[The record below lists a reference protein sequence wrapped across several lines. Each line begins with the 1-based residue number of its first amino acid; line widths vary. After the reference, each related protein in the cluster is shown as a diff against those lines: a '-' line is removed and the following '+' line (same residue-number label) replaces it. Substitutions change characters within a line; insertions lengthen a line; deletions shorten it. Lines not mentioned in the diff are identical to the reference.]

1 MNGKDL
7 LNKMVDIDPDLIIES
22 DIPEIHKRKETRTKI
37 VVTSVVGLTVAAAS
51 LLLVNAGLLKKT
63 KDNQLE
69 IRNRKEYSSSRML
82 FIDNQDDL
90 VYVGLADAEDRLRYG
105 LPENVDD
112 EVITKEDIGEYAGVV
127 TGTKDD
133 ENGNDV
139 GRKVYHYSKY
149 PDNSSILIL
158 EEDDTYSFISTI
170 GYEIDFEEGDLSN
183 EIFTKYGLPEKGI
196 KIEVYGNDDQL
207 IHTITDMERIEKV
220 IDLLNNCTNIGL
232 TENNRRLVEAW
243 KEQYGND
250 AVYLDEDT
258 GLISY
263 RPEAF
268 YPATETAAEISTE
281 TSMEET
287 TEVPTEPT
295 TETTLE
301 ETTEVPTEPPTETT
315 AEESSEVI
323 VETTA
328 DETME
333 TTAEITTDL
342 TTEEASASTT
352 EFASET
358 TLESIS
364 EMNAEPVT
372 ETSEATSAEL
382 TEETFV
388 ETVTEETEK
397 LSGEV
402 TEETTSEATMEV
414 TEETTE
420 EIPVET
426 TRDSMT
432 NTTVSQDTM
441 KPSEV
446 ETEQKKYE
454 LSEIKE
460 MADALW
466 KKGSLTF
473 VIEVREGYRI
483 RIHYSPVSRT
493 YSAFNGFFD
502 LASGK
507 MRELESILL
516 SQ

>member
-1 MNGKDL
+1 MA
-7 LNKMVDIDPDLIIES
+7 DIDPDLIIES

-37 VVTSVVGLTVAAAS
+37 VVTSVVGLAVAAAS
-51 LLLVNAGLLKKT
+51 LLLVNAGLMKRT

-82 FIDNQDDL
+82 FIDYQDDL
-90 VYVGLADAEDRLRYG
+90 VYVGLANAEDRIRYG

-139 GRKVYHYSKY
+139 GKKVYHYSKY
-149 PDNSSILIL
+149 PENSSILIL
-158 EEDDTYSFISTI
+158 EEDDRYSFISTV
-170 GYEIDFEEGDLSN
+170 GYEIDFAEGELSDA
-183 EIFTKYGLPEKGI
+183 IFAKYGLPEKGI
-196 KIEVYGNDDQL
+196 KIEVYDNDDQL
-207 IHTITDMERIEKV
+207 IHTITDMDSIEKV
-220 IDLLNNCTNIGL
+220 IDLLNKCTNIGL

-250 AVYLDEDT
+250 AVYVDEST

-287 TEVPTEPT
+287 TEVPTEQT
-295 TETTLE
+295 TETTVE
-301 ETTEVPTEPPTETT
+301 ETTEVSTEPPTETT

-388 ETVTEETEK
+388 ETVTDETEK

-502 LASGK
+502 MTLDK

-516 SQ
+516 SK

>member
-7 LNKMVDIDPDLIIES
+7 LNKMADIDPDLIIES
-22 DIPEIHKRKETRTKI
+22 DISEIHKRKETRAKI
-37 VVTSVVGLTVAAAS
+37 VVTSVVGLAVAAAS
-51 LLLVNAGLLKKT
+51 LLLVNAGLMKRT

-82 FIDNQDDL
+82 FIDYQDDL
-90 VYVGLADAEDRLRYG
+90 VYVGLANAEDRIRYG
-105 LPENVDD
+105 LPENLDD

-149 PDNSSILIL
+149 PENSSILIL
-158 EEDDTYSFISTI
+158 EEDDRYSFISTI
-170 GYEIDFEEGDLSN
+170 GYEIEFEEGDLSN
-183 EIFTKYGLPEKGI
+183 SIFTKYGLPEKGI
-196 KIEVYGNDDQL
+196 KIEVYDNDDQL
-207 IHTITDMERIEKV
+207 IHTITDMDRIEKV
-220 IDLLNNCTNIGL
+220 IDLLNKCTNIGL

-250 AVYLDEDT
+250 AVYVDEST

-295 TETTLE
+295 TETTLK
-301 ETTEVPTEPPTETT
+301 ETTEVSIEQTTETT
-315 AEESSEVI
+315 ADESSEVI

-328 DETME
+328 DVIME
-333 TTAEITTDL
+333 TTDEITTEM
-342 TTEEASASTT
+342 TTEESSASTT

-372 ETSEATSAEL
+372 ESAEE
-382 TEETFV
+382 TAAEVPEEMIS
-388 ETVTEETEK
+388 ESSKEETEK
-397 LSGEV
+397 ISGEV
-402 TEETTSEATMEV
+402 TEEPTSETTTEV
-414 TEETTE
+414 NEGTITEVPSETT
-420 EIPVET
+420 T
-426 TRDSMT
+426 DSVT
-432 NTTVSQDTM
+432 NTIASQSTG
-441 KPSEV
+441 KSSEV
-446 ETEQKKYE
+446 ETEHKKYE

-460 MADALW
+460 FADALW

-502 LASGK
+502 MTLDK